1 MTTVNDA
8 FPSPYLKAADLNNRT
23 IKLKMDNVTFE
34 EIGQE
39 KDKKPVLF
47 FAEVKKGLVL
57 NKTNATTIG
66 AVHGQE
72 FEGWTGKEIELFEQ
86 MVPYQGQNVP
96 SIRVRAVSDEPVPPR
111 PTRADFDDPLGI

>member
-8 FPSPYLKAADLNNRT
+8 FPSNYLKAADLNNRT
-23 IKLKMDNVTFE
+23 IKLKMEKVIFE

-39 KDKKPVLF
+39 KDKKPVIYF
-47 FAEVKKGLVL
+47 TDVKKGLVL

-72 FEGWTGKEIELFEQ
+72 FEGWTGKEIELFEM
-86 MVPYQGQNVP
+86 MVLFQGQNVP
-96 SIRVRAVSDEPVPPR
+96 AIRVRAAPEEPAPPR
-111 PTRADFDDPLGI
+111 PKRSDFDDPLGI